1 MDLTL
6 IQTLWKFE
14 EWVNPDFVQQVK
26 EETIER
32 YVNTLEKIG
41 KKVGFLELHSHLEEL
56 IPDDLESTKFQ
67 EIQIWYQEE
76 KEELQKLRDLRV
88 ELEKKIKIIPNKRL
102 IGFVDEGND
111 INIYDGIGKHLM
123 KLGSV
128 DKKSWSIN
136 WGTYQTLQ
144 QEHSSYITSSVRELK
159 KRKWL

>member
-56 IPDDLESTKFQ
+56 ITDDLESTKFQ

-88 ELEKKIKIIPNKRL
+88 ELEKKIKIIHN
-102 IGFVDEGND
+102 
-111 INIYDGIGKHLM
+111 
-123 KLGSV
+123 
-128 DKKSWSIN
+128 
-136 WGTYQTLQ
+136 
-144 QEHSSYITSSVRELK
+144 
-159 KRKWL
+159 